1 MTSYISLLTRTALVS
16 GHDFSHAVTTAKE
29 EQRVLA
35 PAMSRPT
42 RHANLKQ
49 IVCSNRTFFATTC
62 TIMSRRIFQSGR
74 NANLLIDVLRSY
86 VAERK
91 FQVRDFVIMPDH
103 VHLLI
108 TVSATMSI
116 EKAMQLIKGGFSC
129 RFRKETGSLAEV
141 WQKGFSE
148 VRVENEKMYD
158 TFRAYIAENPIKAGL
173 AKTPEEYPY
182 CYTFLAREKQAAAEA
197 RNNS

>member
-1 MTSYISLLTRTALVS
+1 MSPLSCTALVS
-16 GHDFSHAVTTAKE
+16 GHDFSHAERTEKKE
-29 EQRVLA
+29 RRALA
-35 PAMSRPT
+35 PAMSRPA
-42 RHANLKQ
+42 RHANPKQ
-49 IVCSNRTFFATTC
+49 IVCSNRTFFATTR

-108 TVSATMSI
+108 TVSATISI
-116 EKAMQLIKGGFSC
+116 EKAMQLIKGGFSY
-129 RFRKETGSLAEV
+129 RFRKEGGSLAGV

-148 VRVENEKMYD
+148 ARVENQQMYD

-182 CYTFLAREKQAAAEA
+182 CYTFLAREKT
-197 RNNS
+197 SSG